1 MNAQD
6 KTPLAVEVRQ
16 LIELRGPM
24 PLSRYMSLC
33 LTHPEHGYYMS
44 RDPFGVAG
52 DFTTSPEISQM
63 FGELIGLF
71 AAAVWQSMGAPET
84 INLV

>member
-6 KTPLAVEVRQ
+6 KTPLAIEVRR

-52 DFTTSPEISQM
+52 DFTTSP
-63 FGELIGLF
+63 
-71 AAAVWQSMGAPET
+71 
-84 INLV
+84 